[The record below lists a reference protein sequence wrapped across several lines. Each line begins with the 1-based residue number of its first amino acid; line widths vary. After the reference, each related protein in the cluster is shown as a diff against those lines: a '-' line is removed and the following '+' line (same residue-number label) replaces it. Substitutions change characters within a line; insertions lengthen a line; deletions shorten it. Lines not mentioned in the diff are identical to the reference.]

1 MSDEIK
7 HCPLSGY
14 KCNIERN
21 SNGDLF
27 INFDLYH
34 GSPDEFSQTGY
45 WITAKALKDY
55 HFEDLNKWHVW
66 HFIAEWLYYH
76 QNVSSPYDIIT
87 LCADD
92 EKDDSKNYFSI
103 GDMLKMRILPSEI
116 PEKLLRFIYSNSK
129 TYSLF
134 PLKEFY
140 INDLD
145 AVIDI
150 LGIGSFDELKML
162 LEYLEQKEYIKLTF
176 ERREIKGTKNFNEI
190 INARFTPKGLEYYK
204 DYIGDS
210 NMGFVAMKFGKSPQW
225 TDKNG
230 KIYEE
235 GERDLDEFYDDFI
248 APAITQAGFEPVRI
262 DRTLHNKKIDDEI
275 LVQIRKSK
283 FVVCDLTYEN
293 LGAYYEGGF
302 AQGLGKEVF
311 FICEKEFFDSH
322 PPHFDLNHHVTTL
335 YERGKEE
342 EFIRELAARI
352 ENNVIRI

>member
-1 MSDEIK
+1 MCDEIGS
-7 HCPLSGY
+7 CPLSGY
-14 KCNIERN
+14 KCNIYEYA
-21 SNGDLF
+21 NGDLF
-27 INFDLYH
+27 VSFDLYH
-34 GSPDEFSQTGY
+34 GSPYEFFQTGY
-45 WITAKALKDY
+45 RITAKALKNY
-55 HFEDLNKWHVW
+55 HFEDFDKWHVW

-76 QNVSSPYDIIT
+76 QNASSPDDIIT

-92 EKDDSKNYFSI
+92 EKDISKNYFSI
-103 GDMLKMRILPSEI
+103 GDILKMHILPLEI
-116 PEKLLRFIYSNSK
+116 PEELLRFIYSNSK

-140 INDLD
+140 INDSD
-145 AVIDI
+145 AVLDI

-162 LEYLEQKEYIKLTF
+162 LEYLEQEEYIKLTF
-176 ERREIKGTKNFNEI
+176 ERREIKGAKNFNEI
-190 INARFTPKGLEYYK
+190 INARFTPKGLKYYK
-204 DYIGDS
+204 GYIGDS
-210 NMGFVAMKFGKSPQW
+210 KKGFVAMRFGKSPSW
-225 TDKNG
+225 IDKDD
-230 KIYEE
+230 KTHEE
-235 GERDLDEFYDDFI
+235 GERDLDKFYEDLI
-248 APAITQAGFEPVRI
+248 APAIKRAGFDPVRI

-283 FVVCDLTYEN
+283 FVVCDLTYGN

-322 PPHFDLNHHVTTL
+322 PPHFDLNHHVTAL

-352 ENNVIRI
+352 ENNVVKI